1 MADVP
6 VVMTDMTSIARRV
19 RSIRSDHS
27 ERDARHQTVYEIRAN
42 KIDSIQPGSLPD
54 AWPKPIVANTIDT
67 SARQLAENLAPLP
80 SINCATG
87 VTTSD
92 RAKKFV
98 AKKTK
103 IAYSYVIDS
112 ALKPKMP
119 QGCDWYVT
127 YGSLPIVVEA
137 DFRAGKPKM
146 RFDNP
151 KDAYAVRDH
160 WGNVVV
166 YFRVYREKALSL
178 ATKFPQVASQI
189 YGRNWANS
197 KGCSD
202 DALLEVVKY
211 MDADTQLLYMP
222 ERDNQILTQTP
233 NLFGKCPVAIAEKP
247 SFDNQDRGQFDD
259 VIYPHLARA
268 RMAMLGLEATQQTVR
283 APLAVPMDVQKI
295 SFGDNAILR
304 TSDPRGIVRVGTDIP
319 TAAFQQEEML
329 AQEVMRGTRTPA
341 SATGDVQA
349 SIITGQGVN
358 ALNGGYDIQIATGQT
373 VIGHALEQ
381 ALMLCFEMDE
391 KFWPSATKTVTGV
404 INGTPFQQAY
414 SPGKDISGDYRV
426 SVTYGFASGMNPNQ
440 ALVFLLQLR
449 GDQLV
454 PRDFVQRQLPM
465 DVDVTALQAQ
475 IDNEEIT
482 DALKQGV
489 FAMLSSIG
497 IMAQQGM
504 DPTQILRNASNMI
517 ALREKG
523 LPVHEAILKTFE
535 APPAPPSQGAG
546 GPGAPGSE
554 GSPGAPQG
562 ALQGQN
568 PTTGAPMGVAPGQA
582 GMGPG
587 GRPDLMQLLAGIT
600 GAGKPNLGASVKRSI
615 PA

>member
-1 MADVP
+1 VADMAMV
-6 VVMTDMTSIARRV
+6 TRRV
-19 RSIRSDHS
+19 LALRATHS
-27 ERDARHQTVYEIRAN
+27 ERDARHQTVYDVRAN
-42 KIDSIQPGSLPD
+42 KVQSIQPGSLPD

-67 SARQLAENLAPLP
+67 AARQLSENLAPLP
-80 SINCATG
+80 SVNCASG

-103 IAYSYVIDS
+103 VAYSYIIDS
-112 ALKPKMP
+112 ALKAKMP
-119 QGCDWYVT
+119 QGCDWYIT
-127 YGSLPIVVEA
+127 YGSLPMVIEP
-137 DFRAGKPKM
+137 DFAGGKPRI

-151 KDAYAVRDH
+151 KGSYPQFDL
-160 WGNVVV
+160 WGSVIS
-166 YFRVYREKALSL
+166 YTRIWREKAHEL
-178 ATKFPQVASQI
+178 AAKFPEVANQI
-189 YGRNWANS
+189 YGRNWANQR
-197 KGCSD
+197 GCSE

-211 MDADTQLLYMP
+211 TDKDSTVLFMP
-222 ERDNQILTQTP
+222 ERENTVLLETP
-233 NLFGKCPVAIAEKP
+233 NLLGKVPVAVAVKP
-247 SFDNQDRGQFDD
+247 SFDDQDRGQFDD

-268 RMAMLGLEATQQTVR
+268 RMAMLGLEATNQTVR

-319 TAAFQQEEML
+319 TAAFQQEQML
-329 AQEVMRGTRTPA
+329 AEEVMRGTRTPA

-373 VIGHALEQ
+373 VIGHALEL
-381 ALMLCFEMDE
+381 ALELAFEMDE
-391 KFWPSATKTVTGV
+391 KFWPDAVKTVSGV
-404 INGTPFQQAY
+404 INGTPFQQTY
-414 SPGKDISGDYRV
+414 TPGKDIRGDYRV

-465 DVDVTALQAQ
+465 DVDVSQLQIQ
-475 IDNEEIT
+475 IDNEQT
-482 DALKQGV
+482 VDALKQGI
-489 FAMLSSIG
+489 FSMLSSAG

-504 DPTQILRNASNMI
+504 DPTQTLRNAARIIS
-517 ALREKG
+517 LREKG
-523 LPVHEAILKTFE
+523 TPMHEAILSTFE
-535 APPAPPSQGAG
+535 APPAPPSPAAG
-546 GPGAPGSE
+546 GPGAPGAE
-554 GSPGAPQG
+554 GSPGALP
-562 ALQGQN
+562 GQN

-587 GRPDLMQLLAGIT
+587 GRPDLQTMLAGLT
-600 GAGKPNLGASVKRSI
+600 SGGQPNLSASVKRSV

>member
-1 MADVP
+1 MADIE
-6 VVMTDMTSIARRV
+6 MIARRV
-19 RSIRSDHS
+19 LALRADHA
-27 ERDARHQTVYEIRAN
+27 ERDARHQTVYDMRAN
-42 KIDSIQPGSLPD
+42 RIDSIQPGSLPD
-54 AWPKPIVANTIDT
+54 AWPRPIVANTIDT
-67 SARQLAENLAPLP
+67 AARQLSENLAPLP
-80 SINCATG
+80 SINGATG
-87 VTTSD
+87 VTVSD
-92 RAKKFV
+92 RAKKFA

-103 IAYSYVIDS
+103 VGYSYIIES
-112 ALKPKMP
+112 GMKARMP
-119 QGCDWYVT
+119 QGCDWYIT

-137 DFRAGKPKM
+137 DFKSGGPRL

-151 KDAYAVRDH
+151 KGSYPQFDL
-160 WGNVVV
+160 WGGVVS
-166 YFRVYREKALSL
+166 YSKIYREKALSL
-178 ATKFPQVASQI
+178 ATKFPSVAQQI

-197 KGCSD
+197 QGCSD

-211 MDADTQLLYMP
+211 SDKDSFVLFMP
-222 ERDNQILTQTP
+222 ERQNLILSETP
-233 NLFGKCPVAIAEKP
+233 NPLGKCPVVVAVKP
-247 SFDNQDRGQFDD
+247 SFDAQDRGQFDD

-268 RMAMLGLEATQQTVR
+268 RMAMLGLEATNQTVR
-283 APLAVPMDVQKI
+283 APLAVPTDVQKI

-304 TSDPRGIVRVGTDIP
+304 TSDPRGIVRVGQDMP
-319 TAAFQQEEML
+319 VAAFQQEQML
-329 AQEVMRGTRTPA
+329 ADEVMKGTRTPA

-373 VIGHALEQ
+373 MIGHALEQ

-391 KFWPSATKTVTGV
+391 KFWPTAKKTVSGV
-404 INGTPFQQAY
+404 INGTPFQETY
-414 SPGKDISGDYRV
+414 SPGKDIAGDYRV

-504 DPTQILRNASNMI
+504 DPTQILRNASNII

-523 LPVHEAILKTFE
+523 VPVHEAILKTFQS
-535 APPAPPSQGAG
+535 PPAPPSPAAG

-554 GSPGAPQG
+554 GSPGALPG
-562 ALQGQN
+562 MN
-568 PTTGAPMGVAPGQA
+568 PTTGAPMGIAPGQA

-587 GRPDLMQLLAGIT
+587 GRPDLETMLASL
-600 GAGKPNLGASVKRSI
+600 GASGKPNLTAGVKRSI